1 MTNGIDQIKNEANI
15 QISSTK
21 PSTGLTKVD
30 MKGRIKETAN
40 DITNILK
47 KCPPGL
53 SIKFF
58 QITSL
63 CRDKL
68 S

>member
-30 MKGRIKETAN
+30 RRGRIKVTAN

-63 CRDKL
+63 WRDKF

>member
-1 MTNGIDQIKNEANI
+1 MTNGIDQIKNQKNMANA
-15 QISSTK
+15 SRK

-30 MKGRIKETAN
+30 RRGKIKVTAN

-58 QITSL
+58 QIISL